1 MTAVVEQSSVRTA
14 PATGRSTALVAVQH
28 RTARDA
34 AVRILRGLGATDVL
48 AATSLEEA
56 RRVATGRP
64 GEIGVV
70 EAELSDGSG
79 TTLVRELRAGGWR
92 RTVVLA
98 TEHDPFAVRA
108 ALSAGVTCFLAVG
121 PRPDPVP
128 RVPRQAG
135 RHTLPG
141 QIPGQATGRI
151 TADAAGGGVRTPSRA
166 EGAPD
171 ASEFGLSQREVDV
184 LQLVADGQSNRA
196 VGEALGLSALTVKSH
211 LARIARKLGTGDRA
225 EMVFIAL
232 RSGIIA

>member
-48 AATSLEEA
+48 AATTVEEA

-70 EAELSDGSG
+70 EAELADGSG
-79 TTLVRELRAGGWR
+79 TGLVRELRAGGWR

-108 ALSAGVTCFLAVG
+108 ALSAGVTCYLAVG

-128 RVPRQAG
+128 RLPRQAG
-135 RHTLPG
+135 RGAIPTQPSGRPG
-141 QIPGQATGRI
+141 AGSATG
-151 TADAAGGGVRTPSRA
+151 AGAVRTPSRA
-166 EGAPD
+166 DGAPD

-184 LQLVADGQSNRA
+184 LQLVADGHSNRA